1 MQRHFL
7 WRARQYY
14 RQVAGLLL
22 VGSLFGIVMN
32 ITVVLPPVLLGRA
45 VDATLA
51 ADTGE
56 PTAVRALIFAA
67 AAYAGGM
74 LLHAVARVGKRWY
87 LRAAVR
93 RTVFSLRNDALRGLL
108 AMPLTWLKQQTIG
121 DLMARV
127 IGDTDLFGSGFNES
141 TTEVWDTWLFSITLL
156 VTMLLY
162 DARLTLLA
170 MVPVPVAF
178 WLAYRSREWVRGRTG
193 AVRQA
198 SAALTAALQERLTGL
213 RLLKLMGRAE
223 ASVQRVD
230 DLSRRFA
237 AASLAETR
245 LQAGLQPVYTLLIS
259 AGIVLIVWLGGQQ
272 VVDGE
277 MSAGSLVGFLL
288 LYQRFIGRGF
298 RLPLFFNR
306 IQAAGVAW
314 DRLEAML
321 PAALPLEHEPARS
334 SFRPTHILGMGSQAG
349 PAIATAGGP
358 AAIEL
363 KDVSFAYPGNI
374 QPALETVTL
383 SFTPGEMVGVTGP
396 IGSGKSALLRA
407 MLGLY
412 PVLEG
417 QVTVNGR
424 NVADIPLEERAL
436 RLRYVPQDPGLFSG
450 SVAENIGL
458 DEGHG
463 AFSSQADLLRAAALD
478 TDLTLWPQGLD
489 TAVGESGVQVSGGQ
503 AQRVALARALAT
515 PTGRPPGALLLDDPF
530 SAVDLETEGRIVS
543 ALRSAIGP
551 EAPADARATV
561 VLCSH
566 RLASFPQLDRII
578 VLDRGRV
585 VAEGTHTELLAEGG
599 LYARIY
605 RAQHVIAGMEVAP

>member
-22 VGSLFGIVMN
+22 LGSIFGIVMN
-32 ITVVLPPVLLGRA
+32 ITVALPPVLLGRA

-51 ADTGE
+51 AGTGE
-56 PTAVRALIFAA
+56 PAAVRALIVAA

-74 LLHAVARVGKRWY
+74 LIHAIARVGKRWY

-108 AMPLTWLKQQTIG
+108 AMPLNWLKQQTIG

-141 TTEVWDTWLFSITLL
+141 TAEIWDTWLFSITLL
-156 VTMLLY
+156 TTMLLY

-170 MVPVPVAF
+170 MIPVPVAF
-178 WLAYRSREWVRGRTG
+178 WLAYRSREWVRRRTG

-198 SAALTAALQERLTGL
+198 SSALTAALQERLTGL

-223 ASVQRVD
+223 ASVERVD
-230 DLSRRFA
+230 ELSRSFA

-272 VVDGE
+272 VVAGE
-277 MSAGSLVGFLL
+277 MTAGNLVGFLL

-321 PAALPLEHEPARS
+321 PEALPLENEPVRS
-334 SFRPTHILGMGSQAG
+334 SFRPTHILGMNPQPV
-349 PAIATAGGP
+349 PAVVPAAGP
-358 AAIEL
+358 AAIAL
-363 KDVSFAYPGNI
+363 RNVAFAYPGNG
-374 QPALETVTL
+374 QPALEAVTL
-383 SFTPGEMVGVTGP
+383 SIAPGEMVGVTGP

-417 QVTVNGR
+417 QVTIDGR
-424 NVADIPLEERAL
+424 NVADIPMEERAL

-450 SVAENIGL
+450 SVAENIGI

-463 AFSSQADLLRAAALD
+463 GFPDQEDLLRAAALD
-478 TDLTLWPQGLD
+478 TDLRLWPEGLH

-503 AQRVALARALAT
+503 AQRVGLARALAT
-515 PTGRPPGALLLDDPF
+515 PTGHPPGALLLDDPF

-543 ALRSAIGP
+543 ALRSALGP
-551 EAPADARATV
+551 EAPAEARATI

-566 RLASFPQLDRII
+566 RLASFPRLDRII
-578 VLDRGRV
+578 VLDRGRI
-585 VAEGTHTELLAEGG
+585 VAEGTHSELLAQGG

>member
-51 ADTGE
+51 AGTGE
-56 PTAVRALIFAA
+56 PAAVRALIIAA
-67 AAYAGGM
+67 GAYVGGM

-230 DLSRRFA
+230 ELSRRFA

-245 LQAGLQPVYTLLIS
+245 LQAGLQPGYTLLIS

-321 PAALPLEHEPARS
+321 PAALPLENEPVRS
-334 SFRPTHILGMGSQAG
+334 SFRPTHILGMTSQAAL
-349 PAIATAGGP
+349 AIATAGGP

-363 KDVSFAYPGNI
+363 KDVSFAYPRNS